1 MNAGD
6 KISWRTANGFA
17 NGTLVERV
25 FPDSPTWLVNMDSGW
40 YMLVHETS
48 MIPNNE

>member
-1 MNAGD
+1 MNAED

-17 NGTLVERV
+17 KGTLVERV
-25 FPDSPTWLVNMDSGW
+25 SPDSQTWLVKMDSGRD
-40 YMLVHETS
+40 MLVHETS